1 MEPSQPRQNTIWAV
15 VDDLF
20 FSSRIRATAAALG
33 KDLILF
39 ESPAGLQGR
48 SPDGVSM
55 LILDL
60 NARTFDALAFLRDA
74 KCDPRL
80 SQVPTNRILL
90 PCRQGDQIGGGEN
103 RHRPVADEI
112 GVHETA
118 ARPPGRKPGEGA
130 MTAPG

>member
-80 SQVPTNRILL
+80 SQVPTIGFFSHVDKETRLEAERIGIDRLL
-90 PCRQGDQIGGGEN
+90 TKSEFTKRL
-103 RHRPVADEI
+103 
-112 GVHETA
+112 
-118 ARPPGRKPGEGA
+118 PGLLEESRAKGR
-130 MTAPG
+130 